1 MKSKTFKTSIAL
13 CGALIAVA
21 GFSGLGY
28 TQQNQNA
35 AGGEIQMLPVSGNI
49 YMLVGDGGN
58 ITMSIG
64 RDGILL
70 VDTGTAANAD
80 KLLATV
86 KRISTQLVST
96 PVPVTPCVGLRCGEY
111 SSPFGWNSPNINGVI
126 SSPAPPQPI
135 RYAINTSIDPDH
147 TGGNKK
153 VVAAGVTYTGGN
165 VASAGGAPQG
175 AALIA
180 HENILLR
187 LSEQVPGKPAVPGN
201 ELPSDT
207 YHLAF
212 YKLSQFF
219 NGEGVQVIHMP
230 DAHTDGDSIV
240 YFRYSDVISAGDI
253 LNENSYPVIDVDK
266 GGSIQG
272 IIDGL
277 TRILDIG
284 IPEFR
289 TQGGT
294 MVIPGH
300 GRLCDM
306 ADVVYYRDMLSIVRD
321 RIQDAIN
328 RGLTVQ
334 QIKAAKLTMDFDKRW
349 GSTTGPWT
357 TDMFIDAVYK
367 SLTKKGR

>member
-1 MKSKTFKTSIAL
+1 
-13 CGALIAVA
+13 
-21 GFSGLGY
+21 
-28 TQQNQNA
+28 
-35 AGGEIQMLPVSGNI
+35 
-49 YMLVGDGGN
+49 
-58 ITMSIG
+58 
-64 RDGILL
+64 
-70 VDTGTAANAD
+70 
-80 KLLATV
+80 
-86 KRISTQLVST
+86 
-96 PVPVTPCVGLRCGEY
+96 
-111 SSPFGWNSPNINGVI
+111 
-126 SSPAPPQPI
+126 
-135 RYAINTSIDPDH
+135 
-147 TGGNKK
+147 
-153 VVAAGVTYTGGN
+153 
-165 VASAGGAPQG
+165 
-175 AALIA
+175 
-180 HENILLR
+180 
-187 LSEQVPGKPAVPGN
+187 
-201 ELPSDT
+201 
-207 YHLAF
+207 
-212 YKLSQFF
+212 
-219 NGEGVQVIHMP
+219 MP
-230 DAHTDGDSIV
+230 EAHTDGDSIV

-277 TRILDIG
+277 THILDIG

-321 RIQDAIN
+321 RIQDAIS

-367 SLTKKGR
+367 SLTKKK